1 MDTEP
6 IFLCV
11 FYDDDDDDDDEL
23 FGTSTQR
30 KRGNMLG
37 LSARHSHS
45 ILVQFC
51 DTFARVLYRIEID
64 CVLLPREPVIDFM

>member
-37 LSARHSHS
+37 LSRAIRIRFSS
-45 ILVQFC
+45 NSVTRSLACYIESKLIVYFC
-51 DTFARVLYRIEID
+51 QENR
-64 CVLLPREPVIDFM
+64 